1 MIKKF
6 LAVSCTAWVLASTG
20 AVNAE
25 TVLNVSTYLP
35 SSHPLVSTG
44 LTKWAKQV
52 EEATKGEVKL
62 RILPTSLGKPEAH
75 FDMARDGIA
84 DITMGIPGYTPGRF
98 KLIEVAALP
107 NMANTGTGLSV
118 GLWRTFDA
126 SPAMQEEFEGVKP
139 LTVFTTSPMHFFSTG
154 GEINSVEDFQGLKA
168 RSAGGNM
175 TEVERQLGMTP
186 LLQPVGKSYEL
197 LSGGVADAVINPL
210 ETVKSLK
217 FDKLIKNAL
226 VVPGGLTAA
235 TIFVVMNEQSFEELS
250 PENQRALLDASGENL
265 ARIMGQIWDTRDND
279 GLKSLET
286 ENANVK
292 TADAALREQIFA
304 ATQPVVDNWI
314 KTAKEER
321 NTDGVAL
328 LKSMRANIAAVE
340 KQ

>member
-1 MIKKF
+1 
-6 LAVSCTAWVLASTG
+6 
-20 AVNAE
+20 
-25 TVLNVSTYLP
+25 
-35 SSHPLVSTG
+35 
-44 LTKWAKQV
+44 
-52 EEATKGEVKL
+52 
-62 RILPTSLGKPEAH
+62 
-75 FDMARDGIA
+75 
-84 DITMGIPGYTPGRF
+84 
-98 KLIEVAALP
+98 
-107 NMANTGTGLSV
+107 
-118 GLWRTFDA
+118 
-126 SPAMQEEFEGVKP
+126 
-139 LTVFTTSPMHFFSTG
+139 MHFFSTG

-328 LKSMRANIAAVE
+328 LESMRANIAAVE